1 MSELVDKSTKSI
13 KSIKSIESNKPIKCD
28 SAAVVGAQLQV
39 RDITVQ
45 GAAGPLAAR
54 TYSAAIAGN
63 RQDSL
68 IVFFHGGG
76 FDTGNLDDAHEFLN
90 HLAVGNPGQLVLS
103 ANYTLA
109 TAQPFPAAVEDAYA
123 VLLWARKNKVR
134 LGWTGKQLIVSGI
147 EAGANLAAVC
157 TLMARDRGAPALDGQ
172 ILIMPM
178 LDPGLNTCSMR
189 AMPAPELLEVA
200 DACAAAYRGY
210 LPNAA
215 DRIHP
220 YASPL
225 QSSRLKNLPA
235 ALILSA
241 DDDPLRDE
249 AEQYGAKLINAGV
262 NTTVHRLPPAP
273 LQEPG
278 ARNECA
284 CRVYV
289 LGAIA
294 AFLGGL
300 EQRLAS
306 SVNARSAGST

>member
-1 MSELVDKSTKSI
+1 MSELATAPNPLK
-13 KSIKSIESNKPIKCD
+13 
-28 SAAVVGAQLQV
+28 V

-45 GAAGPLAAR
+45 GASGSLDAR
-54 TYSAAIAGN
+54 VYSTAPVGQK
-63 RQDSL
+63 QDNL

-76 FDTGNLDDAHEFLN
+76 FDTGDLDDADEFLN
-90 HLAVGNPGQLVLS
+90 HLAIGNPAQIVLS
-103 ANYTLA
+103 ATYTLA
-109 TAQPFPAAVEDAYA
+109 TIAPFPAAVDDAYA
-123 VLLWARKNKVR
+123 VLMWAKKNKLR
-134 LGWTGKQLIVSGI
+134 LGWTGKQLIVAGI

-157 TLMARDRGAPALDGQ
+157 TLMARDRGGPDMVGQ

-178 LDPGLNTCSMR
+178 LDPGLSTCSMR
-189 AMPAPELLEVA
+189 AMPAPELVEVA

-235 ALILSA
+235 ALILST

-249 AEQYGAKLINAGV
+249 AELYGAKLINAGV
-262 NTTVHRLPPAP
+262 NTTVHRLSPAP

-284 CRVYV
+284 CRGLV
-289 LGAIA
+289 LGAINV
-294 AFLGGL
+294 FLGGL
-300 EQRLAS
+300 QQQFAASLTAGAS
-306 SVNARSAGST
+306 SPG